1 MKKRFMFVLM
11 AAACAAF
18 TVLEADAA
26 AAKAPRQGMRYK
38 TGGTIQR
45 PVPADAKAVVFL
57 NATGAESAVLDA
69 YAKRFD
75 GLTGS
80 LYVKRVAGCMDAPGA
95 NPGDVVIALVAKG
108 DMAILPLKRMAIV
121 PVEADETATL
131 KNLWKATVAVF
142 SLMGEPPN
150 DFTGAA
156 LIRSAAESLGIPH
169 ANRVFYKKALE
180 EGWAPPPQ
188 DEFQRAV
195 WERFKAD
202 KERGPAKPLTIP
214 PPAKK

>member
-1 MKKRFMFVLM
+1 MNRLTVLSM
-11 AAACAAF
+11 LAACAAF
-18 TVLEADAA
+18 TLFAADATA
-26 AAKAPRQGMRYK
+26 PKASRQGMRYK
-38 TGGTIQR
+38 TGGTILR
-45 PVPADAKAVVFL
+45 PLPADSKAIVFV
-57 NATGAESAVLDA
+57 NATGAESAVLDE
-69 YAKRFD
+69 YMKHFD
-75 GLTGS
+75 AMTSS
-80 LYVKRVAGCMDAPGA
+80 LYTKRVTGPVESATTG
-95 NPGDVVIALVAKG
+95 NGDVVIALVSTG
-108 DMAILPLKRMAIV
+108 DMSILPAKRTAIV
-121 PVEADETATL
+121 PVAANDRETQ
-131 KNLWKATVAVF
+131 KCLWKATVAVF